1 MTAQII
7 PVDPDD
13 ARTLARHATETTS
26 TCQIQE
32 LRTARLRHL
41 RGSGAGFSGRRLD
54 ENNVKSLMESM
65 GEHGFWKSSP
75 LRVRPI
81 KIRELNDGNIDG
93 WEIISGQ
100 HRFEAAWRLNYA
112 TVPCVIAA
120 DDDLHAEL
128 IMIDEN
134 LCRADLEPVEMARQ
148 TARRKVIYEE
158 LHPGAGHGGDRKSSN
173 RKISNLK
180 STRFSKETAAKTGR
194 SESSVQKDAR
204 RGEVLGDDLNDI
216 AGTSLDKGV
225 ELDALV
231 KMAPLARREI
241 IDRAKAGEKVSAV
254 PPPSDAFKRAEAA
267 RKEKAKRD
275 AAAALQPGHDILP
288 VGAPLPEVNH
298 PNRSPKP
305 LPALLSRQT
314 WSM

>member
-7 PVDPDD
+7 PVDPDN

-120 DDDLHAEL
+120 
-128 IMIDEN
+128 
-134 LCRADLEPVEMARQ
+134 
-148 TARRKVIYEE
+148 
-158 LHPGAGHGGDRKSSN
+158 
-173 RKISNLK
+173 
-180 STRFSKETAAKTGR
+180 STRTYAA
-194 SESSVQKDAR
+194 
-204 RGEVLGDDLNDI
+204 
-216 AGTSLDKGV
+216 
-225 ELDALV
+225 
-231 KMAPLARREI
+231 P
-241 IDRAKAGEKVSAV
+241 
-254 PPPSDAFKRAEAA
+254 
-267 RKEKAKRD
+267 
-275 AAAALQPGHDILP
+275 IL
-288 VGAPLPEVNH
+288 
-298 PNRSPKP
+298 NRSRWLGKP
-305 LPALLSRQT
+305 RGGKLFTKSCTQGRGTEAIGNHQIVKFPT
-314 WSM
+314 